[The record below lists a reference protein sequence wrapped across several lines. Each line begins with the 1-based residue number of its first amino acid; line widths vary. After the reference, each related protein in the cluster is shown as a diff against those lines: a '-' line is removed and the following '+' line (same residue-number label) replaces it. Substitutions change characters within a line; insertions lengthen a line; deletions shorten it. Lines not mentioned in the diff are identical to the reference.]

1 MTSEGPPPERFAR
14 RLTGPGDGDGAS
26 IGPSVVWRYN
36 VGLRRHD
43 DVGLHPTHR
52 EPEDYESQL
61 IHGAA

>member
-1 MTSEGPPPERFAR
+1 MSSEGPPPESFAR
-14 RLTGPGDGDGAS
+14 RLTGPRDRDRAP
-26 IGPSVVWRYN
+26 IGRSVVWRYN